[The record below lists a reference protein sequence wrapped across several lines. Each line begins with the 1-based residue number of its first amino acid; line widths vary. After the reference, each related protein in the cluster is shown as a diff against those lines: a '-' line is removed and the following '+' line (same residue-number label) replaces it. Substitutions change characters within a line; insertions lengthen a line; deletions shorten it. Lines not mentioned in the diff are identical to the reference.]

1 MAISCNGGTNMSIDH
16 SQGPLTGIR
25 VVDMSVM
32 ISGPLAGMTLA
43 DQGAEVIKVESP
55 GLGDM
60 MRYLG
65 SQKNG
70 ITGIYALHNRG
81 KKSLVVDL
89 KKPEGTDVLR
99 SLVATADVLIQNFRP
114 GAVERLGF
122 GYEAVRAINPNIVYV
137 SIAGFGADGPSSNRR
152 VYDNVIQAA
161 SGLASVQTDAATGKP
176 AIFKHLICDKVTA
189 YTVAQAITAALF
201 ARERGAGGQ
210 HITVSMLDAAI
221 SFTWPDCAMDV
232 ALLDED
238 ALRTAT
244 ISSAYSAMEFKD
256 GYATSSVV
264 TQSEFE
270 GYCAALGVPEVA
282 VDERFKDREARAVN
296 AVALKEIVVRQ
307 LQTISVHEF
316 LEGALVHDVPASGL
330 NTLET
335 VVDDPQVIHNET
347 FFIRDHPQAGSMR
360 EVRNAPRFKG
370 TPTKMQPPAPA
381 MGADSDEIVSSL
393 GLDAA
398 ALRAAAIIF

>member
-1 MAISCNGGTNMSIDH
+1 MSIDH

-122 GYEAVRAINPNIVYV
+122 GYEDVRAINPNIVYV

-221 SFTWPDCAMDV
+221 AFTWPDCAMDV

-307 LQTISVHEF
+307 LQTISVHDF

-330 NTLET
+330 NTLAT

-398 ALRAAAIIF
+398 ALRTAGIIY

>member
-1 MAISCNGGTNMSIDH
+1 
-16 SQGPLTGIR
+16 
-25 VVDMSVM
+25 M
-32 ISGPLAGMTLA
+32 ISGPLAAMTLA

-60 MRYLG
+60 MRHLG

-70 ITGIYALHNRG
+70 VTGIYALHNRG

-89 KKPEGTDVLR
+89 KKSEGTEVLR
-99 SLVATADVLIQNFRP
+99 KLLATADVLIQNFRP
-114 GAVERLGF
+114 GALERLGF
-122 GYEAVRAINPNIVYV
+122 GYEEVKTLNPNIVYV

-161 SGLASVQTDAATGKP
+161 SGLASVQTDKATGKP
-176 AIFKHLICDKVTA
+176 AIFKHLVCDKVTA
-189 YTVAQAITAALF
+189 YTVAQAVSSALF

-221 SFTWPDCAMDV
+221 SFTWPDCAMDA
-232 ALLDED
+232 ALLDDD
-238 ALRTAT
+238 AFRTPT
-244 ISSAYSAMEFKD
+244 IASGYAALEFTD
-256 GYATSSVV
+256 GYATVSAV

-270 GYCAALGVPEVA
+270 GYCAALGIPEIGK
-282 VDERFKDREARAVN
+282 DERFKDQMSRAMNAADWREILLSR
-296 AVALKEIVVRQ
+296 
-307 LQTISVHEF
+307 LQVMSVDDF
-316 LEGALVHDVPASGL
+316 LAAALVHDVPASGM

-347 FFIRDHPQAGSMR
+347 FIVRQHPVAGTMR

-370 TPTKMQPPAPA
+370 TPTSITHPAPA
-381 MGADSDEIVSSL
+381 MGEHSDELVTSL
-393 GLDAA
+393 GFNAA
-398 ALRAAAIIF
+398 SLREAGAIY

>member
-1 MAISCNGGTNMSIDH
+1 MSIDH

-43 DQGAEVIKVESP
+43 DQGAEVFKVESP

-89 KKPEGTDVLR
+89 KKPEGTEVLR

-122 GYEAVRAINPNIVYV
+122 GYEDVRAINPDIVYV

-210 HITVSMLDAAI
+210 HITISMLDAAI
-221 SFTWPDCAMDV
+221 AFTWPDCAMDV

-282 VDERFKDREARAVN
+282 QDERFKDREARAIN
-296 AVALKEIVVRQ
+296 AAALKEILQHQ
-307 LQTISVHEF
+307 LSTISVHEF
-316 LEGALVHDVPASGL
+316 LEGALIHDVPASGL

-347 FFIRDHPQAGSMR
+347 FFIRDHPQAGTMR

-381 MGADSDEIVSSL
+381 MGAHSDEIVSSL

>member
-1 MAISCNGGTNMSIDH
+1 MSTDF
-16 SQGPLTGIR
+16 SNGPLTGIR

-32 ISGPLAGMTLA
+32 ISGPLAAMTLA

-60 MRYLG
+60 MRHLG

-70 ITGIYALHNRG
+70 VTGIYALHNRG

-89 KKPEGTDVLR
+89 KKSEGTEVLR
-99 SLVATADVLIQNFRP
+99 KLLATADVLIQNFRP
-114 GAVERLGF
+114 GALDRLGF
-122 GYEAVRAINPNIVYV
+122 GYEEVKALNPNIVYV

-161 SGLASVQTDAATGKP
+161 SGLASVQTDKATGKP
-176 AIFKHLICDKVTA
+176 AIFKHLVCDKVTA
-189 YTVAQAITAALF
+189 YTVAQAVSSALF

-221 SFTWPDCAMDV
+221 SFTWPDCAMDA
-232 ALLDED
+232 ALLDDD
-238 ALRTAT
+238 AFRTPT
-244 ISSAYSAMEFKD
+244 IASGYAALEFTD
-256 GYATSSVV
+256 GYATVSAV

-270 GYCAALGVPEVA
+270 GYCAALGIPEIGK
-282 VDERFKDREARAVN
+282 DERFKDQMSRAMNAADWREILLSR
-296 AVALKEIVVRQ
+296 
-307 LQTISVHEF
+307 LQVMSVDDF
-316 LEGALVHDVPASGL
+316 LAAALVHDVPASGM

-347 FFIRDHPQAGSMR
+347 FIVRQHPVAGTMR

-370 TPTKMQPPAPA
+370 TPTSITHPAPA
-381 MGADSDEIVSSL
+381 MGEHSDELVTSL
-393 GLDAA
+393 GFNAA
-398 ALRAAAIIF
+398 SLREAGVIY

>member
-1 MAISCNGGTNMSIDH
+1 MSIDH

-43 DQGAEVIKVESP
+43 DQGAEVVKVESP

-122 GYEAVRAINPNIVYV
+122 GYEDVRAINPDIVYV

-210 HITVSMLDAAI
+210 HITISMLDAAI
-221 SFTWPDCAMDV
+221 AFTWPDCAMDV

-270 GYCAALGVPEVA
+270 GYCAALGVPEVSS
-282 VDERFKDREARAVN
+282 DERFKDREARAIN
-296 AVALKEIVVRQ
+296 AAALKEIVVHQ
-307 LQTISVHEF
+307 LSTISVHDF
-316 LEGALVHDVPASGL
+316 LEGALIHDVPASGL
-330 NTLET
+330 NTLAT

-347 FFIRDHPQAGSMR
+347 FFIREHPQAGTMR

-381 MGADSDEIVSSL
+381 MGAHSDEIVVSL

-398 ALRAAAIIF
+398 ALRAAGIIF

>member
-1 MAISCNGGTNMSIDH
+1 MSIDH

-89 KKPEGTDVLR
+89 KKPEGTEVLR

-122 GYEAVRAINPNIVYV
+122 GYEDVRAINPDIVYV

-210 HITVSMLDAAI
+210 HITISMLDAAI
-221 SFTWPDCAMDV
+221 AFTWPDCAMDV

-244 ISSAYSAMEFKD
+244 ISSVYSAMEFKD

-270 GYCAALGVPEVA
+270 GYCAALGVPDVPQ
-282 VDERFKDREARAVN
+282 DERFKDREARAIN
-296 AVALKEIVVRQ
+296 AAALTKIVQRQ
-307 LQTISVHEF
+307 LATISVHDF
-316 LEGALVHDVPASGL
+316 LEGALIHDVPASGL
-330 NTLET
+330 NTLVT

-347 FFIRDHPQAGSMR
+347 FFIREHPQAGTMR

-381 MGADSDEIVSSL
+381 MGAHSNEIVSSL

-398 ALRAAAIIF
+398 ALRAAGIIF

>member
-1 MAISCNGGTNMSIDH
+1 MSIDH

-89 KKPEGTDVLR
+89 KKPEGTEVLR

-122 GYEAVRAINPNIVYV
+122 GYEDVRAINPDIVYV

-210 HITVSMLDAAI
+210 HITISMLDAAI
-221 SFTWPDCAMDV
+221 AFTWPDCAMDV

-244 ISSAYSAMEFKD
+244 ISSVYSAMEFKD

-270 GYCAALGVPEVA
+270 GYCAALGVPDVPQ
-282 VDERFKDREARAVN
+282 DERFKDREARAIN
-296 AVALKEIVVRQ
+296 AAALTEIVQHQ
-307 LQTISVHEF
+307 LATISVHEF
-316 LEGALVHDVPASGL
+316 LEGALIHDVPASGL
-330 NTLET
+330 NTLAT

-347 FFIRDHPQAGSMR
+347 FFIREHPQAGSMR

-381 MGADSDEIVSSL
+381 MGAHSDEIVSSL
-393 GLDAA
+393 GLDASS
-398 ALRAAAIIF
+398 LRAAGIIF

>member
-1 MAISCNGGTNMSIDH
+1 MTKDH
-16 SQGPLTGIR
+16 SKGPLTGIR

-32 ISGPLAGMTLA
+32 ISGPLAAMTLG

-60 MRYLG
+60 MRHLG
-65 SQKNG
+65 TQKNG
-70 ITGIYALHNRG
+70 ITGLYALHNRG

-89 KKPEGTDVLR
+89 KKDQGTDVLR
-99 SLVATADVLIQNFRP
+99 KLVATADVLIQNFRP
-114 GAVERLGF
+114 GAIDRLGF
-122 GYEAVRAINPNIVYV
+122 GYEDVAAINPNIIYV

-161 SGLASVQTDAATGKP
+161 SGLASVQTDRVTGKP
-176 AIFKHLICDKVTA
+176 AILKHLVCDKVTA
-189 YTVAQAITAALF
+189 YTVAQAVTAALF

-232 ALLDED
+232 AILDDD
-238 ALRTAT
+238 AYRTAT
-244 ISSAYSAMEFKD
+244 ISSGYAALEFTD
-256 GYATSSVV
+256 GYATVSAV

-270 GYCAALGVPEVA
+270 GYCAALGVPEIGK
-282 VDERFKDREARAVN
+282 DERFKDSMSRAKN
-296 AVALKEIVVRQ
+296 SDAFKEILLNQ
-307 LQTISVHEF
+307 LKTLSVDDF
-316 LEGALVHDVPASGL
+316 LAAALVHDVPASGL
-330 NTLET
+330 NTLES

-347 FFIRDHPQAGSMR
+347 FVVRQHPQAGTMR
-360 EVRNAPRFKG
+360 EVRNAPRFTG
-370 TPTKMQPPAPA
+370 TPTNITHPAPL
-381 MGADSDEIVSSL
+381 MGAHSDEIVTSL

-398 ALRAAAIIF
+398 VLREAGAIH

>member
-1 MAISCNGGTNMSIDH
+1 MSIDH

-122 GYEAVRAINPNIVYV
+122 GYEDVRAINPNIVYV

-221 SFTWPDCAMDV
+221 AFTWPDCAMDV

-381 MGADSDEIVSSL
+381 MGADSDDIVSSL

>member
-1 MAISCNGGTNMSIDH
+1 
-16 SQGPLTGIR
+16 
-25 VVDMSVM
+25 
-32 ISGPLAGMTLA
+32 
-43 DQGAEVIKVESP
+43 
-55 GLGDM
+55 
-60 MRYLG
+60 
-65 SQKNG
+65 
-70 ITGIYALHNRG
+70 
-81 KKSLVVDL
+81 L
-89 KKPEGTDVLR
+89 KKPEGTEVLR

-122 GYEAVRAINPNIVYV
+122 GYEAVRSINPDIVYV

-210 HITVSMLDAAI
+210 HITISMLDAAI
-221 SFTWPDCAMDV
+221 AFTWPDCAMDV

-244 ISSAYSAMEFKD
+244 ISSVYSAMEFKD

-270 GYCAALGVPEVA
+270 GYCAALGVPDVPQ
-282 VDERFKDREARAVN
+282 DERFKDREARAIN
-296 AVALKEIVVRQ
+296 AAALTKIVQRQ
-307 LQTISVHEF
+307 LATISVHEF
-316 LEGALVHDVPASGL
+316 LEGALIHDVPASGL
-330 NTLET
+330 NTLVT

-347 FFIRDHPQAGSMR
+347 FFIREHPQAGTMR

-381 MGADSDEIVSSL
+381 MGAHSNEIVSSL

-398 ALRAAAIIF
+398 ALRAAGIIF

>member
-1 MAISCNGGTNMSIDH
+1 MSIDH

-89 KKPEGTDVLR
+89 KKSEGTEVLR

-122 GYEAVRAINPNIVYV
+122 GYEDVRAINPDIVYV

-221 SFTWPDCAMDV
+221 AFTWPDCAMDV

-244 ISSAYSAMEFKD
+244 ISSVYSAMEFKD

-270 GYCAALGVPEVA
+270 GYCAALGVPDVPQ
-282 VDERFKDREARAVN
+282 DERFKDREARAIN
-296 AVALKEIVVRQ
+296 AAALTEIVQRQ
-307 LQTISVHEF
+307 LATISVYEF
-316 LEGALVHDVPASGL
+316 LEGALIHDVPASGL
-330 NTLET
+330 NTLAT

-347 FFIRDHPQAGSMR
+347 FFIREHPQAGTMR

-381 MGADSDEIVSSL
+381 MGAHSDEIVSSL
-393 GLDAA
+393 GLDASS
-398 ALRAAAIIF
+398 LRAAGIIF

>member
-1 MAISCNGGTNMSIDH
+1 
-16 SQGPLTGIR
+16 
-25 VVDMSVM
+25 
-32 ISGPLAGMTLA
+32 
-43 DQGAEVIKVESP
+43 
-55 GLGDM
+55 
-60 MRYLG
+60 
-65 SQKNG
+65 
-70 ITGIYALHNRG
+70 
-81 KKSLVVDL
+81 
-89 KKPEGTDVLR
+89 
-99 SLVATADVLIQNFRP
+99 
-114 GAVERLGF
+114 
-122 GYEAVRAINPNIVYV
+122 
-137 SIAGFGADGPSSNRR
+137 
-152 VYDNVIQAA
+152 VIQAA

-210 HITVSMLDAAI
+210 HITISMLDAAI
-221 SFTWPDCAMDV
+221 AFTWPDCAMDV

-282 VDERFKDREARAVN
+282 QDERFKDREARAIN
-296 AVALKEIVVRQ
+296 AAALKEILQHQ
-307 LQTISVHEF
+307 LSTISVHEF
-316 LEGALVHDVPASGL
+316 LEGALIHDVPASGL
-330 NTLET
+330 NTLAT

-347 FFIRDHPQAGSMR
+347 FFIREHPQAGTMR

-381 MGADSDEIVSSL
+381 MGAHSDEIVSSL

>member
-89 KKPEGTDVLR
+89 KKPEGTEVLR

-122 GYEAVRAINPNIVYV
+122 GYEDVRAINPDIVYV

-210 HITVSMLDAAI
+210 HITISMLDAAI
-221 SFTWPDCAMDV
+221 AFTWPDCAMDV

-282 VDERFKDREARAVN
+282 QDERFKDREARAIN
-296 AVALKEIVVRQ
+296 AAALKEILQHQ
-307 LQTISVHEF
+307 LSTISVHEF
-316 LEGALVHDVPASGL
+316 LEGALIHDVPASGL
-330 NTLET
+330 NTLAT

-347 FFIRDHPQAGSMR
+347 FFIREHPQAGTMR

-381 MGADSDEIVSSL
+381 MGAHSDEIVSSL

>member
-1 MAISCNGGTNMSIDH
+1 MSIDH

-89 KKPEGTDVLR
+89 KKPEGTEVLR

-122 GYEAVRAINPNIVYV
+122 GYEAVRSINPDIVYV

-210 HITVSMLDAAI
+210 HITISMLDAAI
-221 SFTWPDCAMDV
+221 AFTWPDCAMDV

-244 ISSAYSAMEFKD
+244 ISSVYSAMEFKD

-270 GYCAALGVPEVA
+270 GYCAALGVPDVPQ
-282 VDERFKDREARAVN
+282 DERFKDREARAIN
-296 AVALKEIVVRQ
+296 AAALTKIVQRQ
-307 LQTISVHEF
+307 LATISVHEF
-316 LEGALVHDVPASGL
+316 LEGALIHDVPASGL
-330 NTLET
+330 NTLVT

-347 FFIRDHPQAGSMR
+347 FFIREHPQAGTMR

-381 MGADSDEIVSSL
+381 MGAHSNEIVSSL

-398 ALRAAAIIF
+398 ALRAAGIIF

>member
-1 MAISCNGGTNMSIDH
+1 MSIDH

-89 KKPEGTDVLR
+89 KKPEGTEVLR

-122 GYEAVRAINPNIVYV
+122 GYEDVRAINPDIVYV

-210 HITVSMLDAAI
+210 HITISMLDAAI
-221 SFTWPDCAMDV
+221 AFTWPDCAMDV

-282 VDERFKDREARAVN
+282 QDERFKDREARAIN
-296 AVALKEIVVRQ
+296 AAALKEILQHQ
-307 LQTISVHEF
+307 LSTISVHEF
-316 LEGALVHDVPASGL
+316 LEGALIHDVPASGL
-330 NTLET
+330 NTLAT

-381 MGADSDEIVSSL
+381 MGAHSNEIVSSL

-398 ALRAAAIIF
+398 ALRAAGIIF

>member
-1 MAISCNGGTNMSIDH
+1 MSIDH

-122 GYEAVRAINPNIVYV
+122 GYEDVRAINPNIVYV

-381 MGADSDEIVSSL
+381 LGADSDEIVSSL

>member
-1 MAISCNGGTNMSIDH
+1 MSIDH

-43 DQGAEVIKVESP
+43 DQGAEVFKVESP

-89 KKPEGTDVLR
+89 KKPEGTEVLR

-122 GYEAVRAINPNIVYV
+122 GYEDVRAINPDIVYV

-210 HITVSMLDAAI
+210 HITISMLDAAI
-221 SFTWPDCAMDV
+221 AFTWPDCAMDV

-244 ISSAYSAMEFKD
+244 ISSVYSAMEFKD

-270 GYCAALGVPEVA
+270 GYCAALGVPDVPQ
-282 VDERFKDREARAVN
+282 DERFKDREARAIN
-296 AVALKEIVVRQ
+296 AAALTEIVQHQ
-307 LQTISVHEF
+307 LATISVHEF
-316 LEGALVHDVPASGL
+316 LEGALIHDVPASGL
-330 NTLET
+330 NTLAT

-347 FFIRDHPQAGSMR
+347 FFIREHPQAGTMR

-381 MGADSDEIVSSL
+381 MGAHSDEIVSSL

>member
-1 MAISCNGGTNMSIDH
+1 MNIDH

-89 KKPEGTDVLR
+89 KKPEGTEVLR

-122 GYEAVRAINPNIVYV
+122 GYEDVSAINPNIVYV
-137 SIAGFGADGPSSNRR
+137 SIAGFGVDGPSSNRR

-307 LQTISVHEF
+307 LSTISVHDF

-330 NTLET
+330 NTLAT

-381 MGADSDEIVSSL
+381 MGAHSNEIVSSL

-398 ALRAAAIIF
+398 ALRAAGIIF

>member
-1 MAISCNGGTNMSIDH
+1 
-16 SQGPLTGIR
+16 
-25 VVDMSVM
+25 M
-32 ISGPLAGMTLA
+32 ISGPLAAMTLA

-60 MRYLG
+60 MRHLG

-70 ITGIYALHNRG
+70 VTGIYALHNRG

-89 KKPEGTDVLR
+89 KKSEGTEVLR
-99 SLVATADVLIQNFRP
+99 KLLATADVLIQNFRP
-114 GAVERLGF
+114 GALDRLGF
-122 GYEAVRAINPNIVYV
+122 GYEEVKALNPDIVYV

-161 SGLASVQTDAATGKP
+161 SGLASVQTDKATGKP
-176 AIFKHLICDKVTA
+176 AIFKHLVCDKVTA
-189 YTVAQAITAALF
+189 YTVAQAVSSALF

-221 SFTWPDCAMDV
+221 SFTWPDCAMDA
-232 ALLDED
+232 ALLDDD
-238 ALRTAT
+238 AFRTPT
-244 ISSAYSAMEFKD
+244 IASGYAALEFTD
-256 GYATSSVV
+256 GYATVSAV

-270 GYCAALGVPEVA
+270 GYCAALGIPEIGK
-282 VDERFKDREARAVN
+282 DERFKDQMSRAMNAAEWREILLSRLQVMSVDDFLAA
-296 AVALKEIVVRQ
+296 ALI
-307 LQTISVHEF
+307 
-316 LEGALVHDVPASGL
+316 HDVPASGM

-347 FFIRDHPQAGSMR
+347 FIVRQHPVAGTMR

-370 TPTKMQPPAPA
+370 TPTNITHPAPA
-381 MGADSDEIVSSL
+381 MGEHSDELVTSL
-393 GLDAA
+393 GFNAA
-398 ALRAAAIIF
+398 ALREAGAIY

>member
-89 KKPEGTDVLR
+89 KKSEGTEVLR

-122 GYEAVRAINPNIVYV
+122 GYEDVRAINPDIVYV

-221 SFTWPDCAMDV
+221 AFTWPDCAMDV

-307 LQTISVHEF
+307 LQTISVHDF
-316 LEGALVHDVPASGL
+316 LEGALIHDVPASGL
-330 NTLET
+330 NTLAT

-347 FFIRDHPQAGSMR
+347 FFIREHPQAGTMR

-381 MGADSDEIVSSL
+381 MGAHSNEIVSSL
-393 GLDAA
+393 GLDASS
-398 ALRAAAIIF
+398 LRAAGIIF

>member
-1 MAISCNGGTNMSIDH
+1 MSIDH

-89 KKPEGTDVLR
+89 KKPEGTEVLR

-330 NTLET
+330 NTLAT

-360 EVRNAPRFKG
+360 EVLNAPRFKG

>member
-1 MAISCNGGTNMSIDH
+1 MNIDH

-89 KKPEGTDVLR
+89 KKPEGTEVLR

-122 GYEAVRAINPNIVYV
+122 GYEDVSAINPNIVYV
-137 SIAGFGADGPSSNRR
+137 SIAGFGVDGPSSNRR

-307 LQTISVHEF
+307 LSTISVHDF

-330 NTLET
+330 NTLAT

-381 MGADSDEIVSSL
+381 MGAHSNEIVSSL
-393 GLDAA
+393 GLDAS
-398 ALRAAAIIF
+398 ALRAAGIIF

>member
-1 MAISCNGGTNMSIDH
+1 MTHDH

-32 ISGPLAGMTLA
+32 ISGPLAAMTLG

-60 MRYLG
+60 MRHLG
-65 SQKNG
+65 TQKNG
-70 ITGIYALHNRG
+70 ITGLYALHNRG
-81 KKSLVVDL
+81 KKSLVLDL
-89 KKPEGTDVLR
+89 KKEQGTDVLR
-99 SLVATADVLIQNFRP
+99 KLVATADVLIQNFRP
-114 GAVERLGF
+114 GALDRLGF
-122 GYEAVRAINPNIVYV
+122 GYDDVAAINPNIIYV
-137 SIAGFGADGPSSNRR
+137 SIAGFGVDGPSSNRR

-161 SGLASVQTDAATGKP
+161 SGLASVQTDRVTGKP
-176 AIFKHLICDKVTA
+176 AILKHLVCDKVTA
-189 YTVAQAITAALF
+189 YTVAQAVTAALF

-232 ALLDED
+232 AILDDD
-238 ALRTAT
+238 AYRAAT
-244 ISSAYSAMEFKD
+244 ISSSYAALEFMD
-256 GYATSSVV
+256 GYATVSAV

-270 GYCAALGVPEVA
+270 GYCAALGVPEIGK
-282 VDERFKDREARAVN
+282 DERFKDSMSRAKNSEAF
-296 AVALKEIVVRQ
+296 KEILLNQ
-307 LQTISVHEF
+307 LKAMSVHDF
-316 LEGALVHDVPASGL
+316 LVAALVHDVPASGL
-330 NTLET
+330 NTLES

-347 FFIRDHPQAGSMR
+347 FVVRQHPQAGTMR

-370 TPTKMQPPAPA
+370 TPTNITHPAPL
-381 MGADSDEIVSSL
+381 MGAHSDEIVTSL

-398 ALRAAAIIF
+398 ALREAGAIY

>member
-1 MAISCNGGTNMSIDH
+1 MSIDH

-89 KKPEGTDVLR
+89 KKPEGTEVLR

-122 GYEAVRAINPNIVYV
+122 GYEDVRAINPDIVYV

-210 HITVSMLDAAI
+210 HITISMLDAAI
-221 SFTWPDCAMDV
+221 AFTWPDCAMDV

-244 ISSAYSAMEFKD
+244 ISSVYSAMEFKD

-270 GYCAALGVPEVA
+270 GYCAALGVPDVPQ
-282 VDERFKDREARAVN
+282 DERFKDREARAIN
-296 AVALKEIVVRQ
+296 AVALTEIVQHQ
-307 LQTISVHEF
+307 LATISVHEF
-316 LEGALVHDVPASGL
+316 LEGALIHDVPASGL
-330 NTLET
+330 NTLAT

-347 FFIRDHPQAGSMR
+347 FFIREHPQAGSMR

-381 MGADSDEIVSSL
+381 MGAHSDEIVSSL
-393 GLDAA
+393 GLDASS
-398 ALRAAAIIF
+398 LRAAGIIF

>member
-1 MAISCNGGTNMSIDH
+1 MSIDH

-89 KKPEGTDVLR
+89 KKPEGTEVLR

-122 GYEAVRAINPNIVYV
+122 GYEDVRAINPDIVYV

-210 HITVSMLDAAI
+210 HITISMLDAAI
-221 SFTWPDCAMDV
+221 AFTWPDCAMDV

-282 VDERFKDREARAVN
+282 QDERFKDREARAIN
-296 AVALKEIVVRQ
+296 AAALKEILQHQ
-307 LQTISVHEF
+307 LSTISVHEF
-316 LEGALVHDVPASGL
+316 LEGALIHDVPASGL
-330 NTLET
+330 NTLAT

-347 FFIRDHPQAGSMR
+347 FFIREHPQAGTMR

-381 MGADSDEIVSSL
+381 MGAHSDEIVSSL

>member
-1 MAISCNGGTNMSIDH
+1 MSIDH

-89 KKPEGTDVLR
+89 KKPEGTEVLR

-122 GYEAVRAINPNIVYV
+122 GYEDVCAINPNIVYV

-161 SGLASVQTDAATGKP
+161 SGLASVQTDPVTGKP

-221 SFTWPDCAMDV
+221 AFTWPDCAMDV

-296 AVALKEIVVRQ
+296 AVALKEIVVHQ
-307 LQTISVHEF
+307 LQTISVHDF
-316 LEGALVHDVPASGL
+316 LEGALIHDVPASGL
-330 NTLET
+330 NTLAT

-347 FFIRDHPQAGSMR
+347 FFIREHPQAGSMR

>member
-1 MAISCNGGTNMSIDH
+1 MTIDH

-89 KKPEGTDVLR
+89 KKPEGTEVLR

-122 GYEAVRAINPNIVYV
+122 GYEDVRAINPDIVYV

-201 ARERGAGGQ
+201 ARERGSGGQ
-210 HITVSMLDAAI
+210 HITISMLDAAI
-221 SFTWPDCAMDV
+221 AFTWPDSAMDV

-282 VDERFKDREARAVN
+282 QDERFKDREARAIN
-296 AVALKEIVVRQ
+296 AAALKEILQHQ
-307 LQTISVHEF
+307 LSTISVHDF
-316 LEGALVHDVPASGL
+316 LEGALIHDVPASGL
-330 NTLET
+330 NTLAT

-347 FFIRDHPQAGSMR
+347 FFIREHPQAGTMR

-381 MGADSDEIVSSL
+381 MGAHSDEIVSSL